1 MYETSVHNKTS
12 LLSNDLTPSMGDRT
26 DKKGTMPNLFI
37 KHNIFSNEKWLQ
49 NIIQFQCFVGQAIE
63 KVDMIG
69 SVSAA
74 IQHYYKGLRFIKSRR
89 DKYPYAE
96 IAATKYQLEIIS
108 ISFANVAAEKD
119 IKPVIDNRNR

>member
-1 MYETSVHNKTS
+1 
-12 LLSNDLTPSMGDRT
+12 
-26 DKKGTMPNLFI
+26 
-37 KHNIFSNEKWLQ
+37 
-49 NIIQFQCFVGQAIE
+49 
-63 KVDMIG
+63 MIG

-74 IQHYYKGLRFIKSRR
+74 IQHYYKGLQFIKSRR

-96 IAATKYQLEIIS
+96 IVSTKYQLEIIS